1 MANEDKKDFNAM
13 LQDNKDMPKFQIITD
28 VKSIE
33 KYGGNKMYF
42 APPIAYDEV
51 MKKIPYGKV
60 ITVGKIREF
69 FAKENDADFTE
80 PITAGNLAFAS
91 MFLISIGVII
101 IQLLLT
107 VNLRFVLGETL
118 IALVGGIVYAFIMVH
133 NGIWDKGLSAREA
146 LWRDFLTSVICA
158 GIFSVFYGICLR
170 RMGASEKQII
180 YFALSFLGG
189 ITIVAFIVLRILS
202 YLNQNRRRNA
212 VKERTSSKTT
222 TSCTKIYNAK
232 DIVEAGKIIELFK
245 EHGITAFSQEASAN
259 VAMHGMSGFGIYG
272 VDVFVETD
280 EAERAIQILEDMDV
294 SIRKERF

>member
-1 MANEDKKDFNAM
+1 MPDLSMLVEIAEYYEIEMKELMDGERSQTMNKEMKETLDKVADYENW
-13 LQDNKDMPKFQIITD
+13 
-28 VKSIE
+28 VKQ
-33 KYGGNKMYF
+33 KALK
-42 APPIAYDEV
+42 
-51 MKKIPYGKV
+51 
-60 ITVGKIREF
+60 
-69 FAKENDADFTE
+69 
-80 PITAGNLAFAS
+80 AGNLAFAS

-212 VKERTSSKTT
+212 LKERTSSKTT

-280 EAERAIQILEDMDV
+280 EAERAIQILEAMDV